1 MKAYLK
7 QMFQPVFTADFARD
21 VLQLLFGCFVVAV
34 GLSYFISPYKIVPG
48 GIFGLSIILRNFI
61 PAYQIGT
68 IALVLQIPL
77 LICSALFLGS
87 RLGLQT
93 LIATFATPLMVNFV
107 TSLAFTNPE
116 ALQALD
122 PSQMFGGKLDMTN
135 DLIVSCIIGAALV
148 GIGTSFIIR
157 AHASSGGT
165 DIIAML
171 LHKFLHLH
179 FSRTLIVV
187 DGTIVLLGLF
197 VIGFGWGLDTASTE
211 GSWRL
216 SFYSLIT
223 MVIMNRAMAWGIS
236 GNRDSKI
243 IYIICEAGAK
253 QKLREWILFSLDRT
267 ATHMQAKGLY
277 SETDKE
283 IIILVVRER
292 EVNIITDQIRNIAPR
307 SFVIVSDSY
316 DVYGFRW
323 KDLPKNNGLDFK

>member
-1 MKAYLK
+1 MKEYFK
-7 QMFQPVFTADFARD
+7 QMFQPVFTAEFARD

-48 GIFGLSIILRNFI
+48 GVFGMSIILHNFI
-61 PAYQIGT
+61 PTFQIGT

-77 LICSALFLGS
+77 LICSVLFLGS

-107 TSLAFTNPE
+107 TALAFTSPE

-122 PSQMFGGKLDMTN
+122 PTQMFGGKLDMTN

-157 AHASSGGT
+157 SHASSGGT

-171 LHKFLHLH
+171 IHKYLHLH
-179 FSRTLIVV
+179 FSKTLIVI
-187 DGTIVLLGLF
+187 DGIIVLLGLF
-197 VIGFGWGLDTASTE
+197 VIGFGWGLDGGSSE

-216 SFYSLIT
+216 SFYSMIT

-243 IYIICEAGAK
+243 IYVICETGAM
-253 QKLREWILFSLDRT
+253 QKLREWILYSLDRT
-267 ATHMQAKGLY
+267 ATHMQAKGLF
-277 SETDKE
+277 SEKE
-283 IIILVVRER
+283 KEVIILVVRER
-292 EVNIITDQIRNIAPR
+292 EVNVITDQIRSIAPK

-323 KDLPKNNGLDFK
+323 KELPKNNGLDFK